1 MPKSILALYRQR
13 VESELSRRLAERNG
27 IDPSLHQAMH
37 YSLMNGGKR
46 LRPSLV
52 YLANELL
59 GGQIEQADAAACAL
73 ECVHSYS
80 LVHDDLPAMDND
92 ELRRGKPTCHIQFNE
107 ATAILAGDA
116 LLTWAFELL
125 SQPIDALPA
134 STQLQM
140 VHTLARCSGD
150 LGMVDGQAFDLSSE
164 GKTLSLEQLK
174 SMHAAK
180 TGELIRAALRLGA
193 LASGNAT
200 DADLE
205 ALDRYALKIGLA
217 FQIQDD
223 ILDIESTTEQLGKP
237 QGSDEERD
245 KATYPALVGLAQSK
259 QWLHE
264 LHQEAIEAL
273 EPFGSRNQSLIALA
287 DFVIARNH

>member
-1 MPKSILALYRQR
+1 MPQSMLAQYRQR
-13 VESELSRRLAERNG
+13 VESELSRRLAERSG
-27 IDPSLHQAMH
+27 IDSNLHQAMN

-46 LRPSLV
+46 LRPILV
-52 YLANELL
+52 YLANDLL
-59 GGQIEQADAAACAL
+59 GGNPEQADSAACAL

-125 SQPIDALPA
+125 SQPNERLTA

-140 VHTLARCSGD
+140 VHTLAQCSGD
-150 LGMVDGQAFDLSSE
+150 LGMVDGQAFDLGSE
-164 GKTLSLEQLK
+164 GKVLSLEQLK

-180 TGELIRAALRLGA
+180 TGELIRASLRLGA

-200 DADLE
+200 DSDLE
-205 ALDRYALKIGLA
+205 ALDQYAQKIGLA

-237 QGSDEERD
+237 QGSDEERA

-259 QWLHE
+259 SWLNE
-264 LHQEAIEAL
+264 LHQGAIEAL
-273 EPFGSRNQSLIALA
+273 EPFGSRNSSLIALA
-287 DFVIARNH
+287 DFIISRNH

>member
-1 MPKSILALYRQR
+1 MPQPMLAKYRQR
-13 VESELSRRLAERNG
+13 VELELSRRLAERSG

-46 LRPSLV
+46 LRPTLV
-52 YLANELL
+52 YLACELL
-59 GGQIEQADAAACAL
+59 GGKLEQADSAACAL

-92 ELRRGKPTCHIQFNE
+92 ELRRGQPTCHIQFDE

-125 SQPIDALPA
+125 SEPVESLSATI
-134 STQLQM
+134 QLQTI
-140 VHTLARCSGD
+140 HTLSRCSGD
-150 LGMVDGQAFDLSSE
+150 LGMIDGQAFDLGSE

-180 TGELIRAALRLGA
+180 TGELIRASLRLGA
-193 LASGNAT
+193 LVSGCAT
-200 DADLE
+200 DSDLE
-205 ALDRYALKIGLA
+205 ALDHYAQSIGLA

-237 QGSDEERD
+237 QGSDAERG
-245 KATYPALVGLAQSK
+245 KATYPALIGLAQSK
-259 QWLHE
+259 SWLNE
-264 LHQEAIEAL
+264 LHQEAVKAL
-273 EPFGSRNQSLIALA
+273 EPFGSRNSSLIELA

>member
-1 MPKSILALYRQR
+1 MLDVYRQR
-13 VESELSRRLAERNG
+13 VESELSRRLAERKG
-27 IDPSLHQAMH
+27 IDANLHQAMH

-46 LRPSLV
+46 LRPTLV
-52 YLANELL
+52 YLANDLL
-59 GGQIEQADAAACAL
+59 GGQPEQADSAACAL

-107 ATAILAGDA
+107 ATAILTGDA

-125 SQPIDALPA
+125 SQPSETLAPA
-134 STQLQM
+134 TQLQM
-140 VHTLARCSGD
+140 VHDLARCSGD
-150 LGMVDGQAFDLSSE
+150 LGMVDGQAFDLGSE
-164 GKTLSLEQLK
+164 GKRLSLEQLNN
-174 SMHAAK
+174 MHAAK
-180 TGELIRAALRLGA
+180 TGELIRASLRLGA

-200 DADLE
+200 DADLA
-205 ALDRYALKIGLA
+205 ALDRYAQKIGLA

-259 QWLHE
+259 RWLHQ

-273 EPFGSRNQSLIALA
+273 EPFGSRNRSLIALA
-287 DFVIARNH
+287 DFIIARNH

>member
-1 MPKSILALYRQR
+1 MPLPMLAQYRQR
-13 VESELSRRLAERNG
+13 VESELSRRLTERSG
-27 IDPSLHQAMH
+27 IDPNLHQAMH

-46 LRPSLV
+46 LRPTLV

-92 ELRRGKPTCHIQFNE
+92 DLRRGKPTCHIQFNE
-107 ATAILAGDA
+107 ATAILTGDA

-125 SQPIDALPA
+125 SQPNESLPA
-134 STQLQM
+134 NTQLQM
-140 VHTLARCSGD
+140 IHTLARCSGD
-150 LGMVDGQAFDLSSE
+150 LGMVDGQAFDLGSE

-174 SMHAAK
+174 SMHASK
-180 TGELIRAALRLGA
+180 TGELIRASLRLGA
-193 LASGNAT
+193 LVSGHAT

-205 ALDRYALKIGLA
+205 ALDRYAQKIGLA

-237 QGSDEERD
+237 QGSDVERD
-245 KATYPALVGLAQSK
+245 KATYPSLIGLEQSK
-259 QWLHE
+259 SWLNA

-273 EPFGSRNQSLIALA
+273 EPFGSRNRSLIDLA
-287 DFVIARNH
+287 DFIIARNH

>member
-1 MPKSILALYRQR
+1 MPLSILDQYRQR
-13 VESELSRRLAERNG
+13 VESELSRRLAKRNG
-27 IDPSLHQAMH
+27 IDPNLHQAMH

-46 LRPSLV
+46 LRPTLV

-59 GGQIEQADAAACAL
+59 GGEPEQADSAACAL

-125 SQPIDALPA
+125 SQPNEKLTAR
-134 STQLQM
+134 TQLQM
-140 VHTLARCSGD
+140 VHTLAKCSGD
-150 LGMVDGQAFDLSSE
+150 LGMVDGQAFDLGSE
-164 GKTLSLEQLK
+164 GKVLNLEQLK

-180 TGELIRAALRLGA
+180 TGELIRASLRLGA

-200 DADLE
+200 DSDLE
-205 ALDRYALKIGLA
+205 ALDQYAQKIGLA

-237 QGSDEERD
+237 QGSDEVRA
-245 KATYPALVGLAQSK
+245 KATYPALVGLTQSK
-259 QWLHE
+259 CWLND

-273 EPFGSRNQSLIALA
+273 EAFGSRNNDLIALA
-287 DFVIARNH
+287 DFIIARNH

>member
-1 MPKSILALYRQR
+1 MLAQYRQR
-13 VESELSRRLAERNG
+13 VESELSRRLTERSG
-27 IDPSLHQAMH
+27 IDPNLHQAMH

-46 LRPSLV
+46 LRPTLV
-52 YLANELL
+52 YLANDLL
-59 GGQIEQADAAACAL
+59 GGKPEQADSAACAL

-125 SQPIDALPA
+125 SQPNERLTA

-140 VHTLARCSGD
+140 VHTLAQCSGD
-150 LGMVDGQAFDLSSE
+150 LGMVDGQAFDLGSE
-164 GKTLSLEQLK
+164 GKVLSLEQLK
-174 SMHAAK
+174 SMHGAK
-180 TGELIRAALRLGA
+180 TGELIRASLRLGA

-200 DADLE
+200 NSDLE
-205 ALDRYALKIGLA
+205 ALDQYAQKIGLA

-223 ILDIESTTEQLGKP
+223 ILDIESSTEQLGKP
-237 QGSDEERD
+237 QGSDEERA

-259 QWLHE
+259 SWLNE
-264 LHQEAIEAL
+264 LHQGAIEAL
-273 EPFGSRNQSLIALA
+273 EPFGSRNNSLIALA
-287 DFVIARNH
+287 DFIISRNH